1 MSLTFT
7 KYEYN
12 RFMLFWLLNLLPALL
27 TLAAWVHRH
36 RKPSALSNQRRIL
49 FGAGLV
55 VGGLG
60 AVILVS
66 FVILNIADPSRVG
79 HVNVWD
85 GRLLIAGFSAALV
98 GLALALTGRGL
109 ERVLSFLSGTALAVL
124 MYVNGLATSI

>member
-1 MSLTFT
+1 MTLRFAN
-7 KYEYN
+7 YDYN
-12 RFMLFWLLNLLPALL
+12 RVMLFWLLNLLPALL
-27 TLAAWVHRH
+27 ALAAWVCRH
-36 RKPSALSNQRRIL
+36 RKPRAISNQRRTL
-49 FGAGLV
+49 FGAGLL

-85 GRLLIAGFSAALV
+85 GRLLIAGFAAALV
-98 GLALALTGRGL
+98 DVALAVTGRGL
-109 ERVLSFLSGTALAVL
+109 ERVLSLLSGIALAVL